1 MKFAQESL
9 EGLHGKE
16 TLDLFFNQSVFLQ
29 TGVLH
34 SSDCET
40 ARNLGIPV
48 WQAGHLGG
56 SIVCFP
62 GDLSICLTTEHRL
75 LSGRSQHLPDD
86 VGRYGSRFRQAV
98 YAGVH

>member
-1 MKFAQESL
+1 MGTENPAVVRRNFLLEIFRTSDAEQAIQFAQESL

-48 WQAGHLGG
+48 WHAGPTG
-56 SIVCFP
+56 
-62 GDLSICLTTEHRL
+62 LTSASRQ
-75 LSGRSQHLPDD
+75 SASQ
-86 VGRYGSRFRQAV
+86 S
-98 YAGVH
+98 